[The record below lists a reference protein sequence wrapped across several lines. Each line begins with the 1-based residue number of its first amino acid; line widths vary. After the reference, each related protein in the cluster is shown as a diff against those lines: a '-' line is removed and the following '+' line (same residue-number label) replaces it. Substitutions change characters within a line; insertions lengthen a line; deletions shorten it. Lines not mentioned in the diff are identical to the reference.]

1 MKKVFK
7 IIIILVVAVIL
18 AIDFYG
24 LWKYKLSGK
33 QYVLESE
40 SDEGSEDTY
49 VEDSLEDLTEDKLA
63 ADSVFFIKSIEKG
76 DNGYKV
82 TGSVLEPYEVSKED
96 YTSLRDG
103 KEVEILGETYKKS
116 QIRSNNLVVKSTESG
131 KTNYYVNYNV
141 TSKKYVLKDNETD
154 EVVYKSTGK
163 SYKLN
168 VAEGTTFVTVKNGK
182 NINKKIED
190 VAESYSSKEE
200 PSEATANISTS
211 TITFGTNGNCSKII
225 ETER

>member
-1 MKKVFK
+1 MKMKKVFK

-49 VEDSLEDLTEDKLA
+49 VEDSLEDLTED
-63 ADSVFFIKSIEKG
+63 
-76 DNGYKV
+76 